1 MFSQHYALT
10 IGVANVLMVST
21 TVFMLQLSQFIFQYP
36 DDRCQNGSG
45 VSTLPQISAG
55 YAETSDN
62 IVMYN
67 HNTVPEMPVYVRTNY
82 LYYQILLAMLTFF
95 TATTITYLG
104 FYIIRRNRNRC
115 DQ

>member
-36 DDRCQNGSG
+36 DDRYQNSSR
-45 VSTLPQISAG
+45 VDALPQISAG
-55 YAETSDN
+55 YVETSDGL
-62 IVMYN
+62 VMYN
-67 HNTVPEMPVYVRTNY
+67 RATPADPYMRTNY
-82 LYYQILLAMLTFF
+82 LYYQILLAILTFF
-95 TATTITYLG
+95 TTTTFAYLG
-104 FYIIRRNRNRC
+104 FYIIRRNRNHN